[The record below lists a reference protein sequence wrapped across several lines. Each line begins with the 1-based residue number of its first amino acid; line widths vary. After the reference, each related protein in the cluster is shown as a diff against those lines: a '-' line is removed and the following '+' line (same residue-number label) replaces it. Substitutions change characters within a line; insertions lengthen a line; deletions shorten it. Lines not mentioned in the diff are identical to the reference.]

1 LGIHGNFT
9 SKDWVNESSV
19 SLVIDGVLSNCVAE
33 ERLTRIKVD
42 GSFPKNAVK
51 DILNA
56 AGLTI
61 NDIDQIAI
69 TSLHPTQTNKKYLK
83 SATSTYYDTGVCLS
97 KKIKQFGWN
106 YIYNLIKTPQEPP

>member
-1 LGIHGNFT
+1 MGKRT
-9 SKDWVNESSV
+9 SV
-19 SLVIDGVLSNCVAE
+19 SLVIDGVLTNCVAE

-42 GSFPKNAVK
+42 GSFPKNAIK

-69 TSLHPTQTNKKYLK
+69 TSLHTAWFYKYLK
-83 SATSTYYDTGVCLS
+83 FTIEIFHNIKFYS
-97 KKIKQFGWN
+97 KN
-106 YIYNLIKTPQEPP
+106 